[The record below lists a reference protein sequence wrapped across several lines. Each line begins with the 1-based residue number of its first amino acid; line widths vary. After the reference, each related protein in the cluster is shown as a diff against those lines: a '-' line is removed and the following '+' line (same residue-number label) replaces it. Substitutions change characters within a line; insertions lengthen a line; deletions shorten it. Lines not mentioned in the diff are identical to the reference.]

1 MNQFD
6 IEWELSKAL
15 EHSVPDVKNEILRRC
30 AEEHFSEDSVVPMDF
45 CSRPQR
51 RRNYWQ
57 SYVAAAVILI
67 LLINMGIGLGRD
79 RAQKR
84 VETIIGLDVNPSI
97 ELHVNA
103 QDRIVAVLAVNADAN
118 IVLKGM
124 ELTGST
130 TDVAVNA
137 ILGSMYKNGYLGA
150 SSNSIL
156 VSVDN
161 KNEEVSREIE
171 TRLVE
176 DINETLQSYSLEAAI
191 LSQTVVQ
198 VDNSVTQTASDYE
211 MSQGRTLLIQKIID
225 NNPDY
230 TFEELSQLTIN
241 ELNLLLSSQNVEV
254 QTVSVVGVAS
264 ESSYIG
270 QSVAIENVLSQ
281 FTGNR
286 DELRDLYVDIGVRN
300 ARMVYGVSYLYGD
313 VIYIYDVDALTGE
326 IVESSVDY
334 PVMEVEPTTDITVS
348 QSNSEMV
355 ETVSGSAEGKEDEK
369 ESFGSDGS
377 DGQISGN
384 ETVSGNGTGNASED
398 VTGTDRGDKDTS
410 VTGQSSAASGNTTS
424 GNTASGNTASGR
436 TASGNTA
443 SGNTASGR
451 TTSGNTASGN
461 MVSDNE
467 IKDSDESAWEGKYSA
482 IFMRRSGIPKGVE
495 LLWMEALNGKEEFGE
510 YDDAWSTATK
520 VRSVAL
526 THAQLSRNDVEYT
539 LAAVYSQRDAVY
551 FMLEFE
557 TKTAAYQYI
566 IDAFDGTIVEY
577 EKRLL

>member
-6 IEWELSKAL
+6 VEWELCEAL
-15 EHSVPDVKNEILRRC
+15 EHAVPDVKNEILRRC
-30 AEEHFSEDSVVPMDF
+30 EEEHFSEDSVVPMDF
-45 CSRPQR
+45 CSRPR
-51 RRNYWQ
+51 RRYYWQ

-97 ELHVNA
+97 ELHVNG
-103 QDRIVAVLAVNADAN
+103 QDRVVAVLAVNSDAN
-118 IVLKGM
+118 IVLNGM

-137 ILGSMYKNGYLGA
+137 ILGSMYKTGYLGA

-171 TRLVE
+171 TRLIE

-191 LSQTVVQ
+191 LSQTVVK
-198 VDNSVTQTASDYE
+198 VDDAVTQMALDYD

-254 QTVSVVGVAS
+254 QTISVVGVAS

-270 QSVAIENVLSQ
+270 QNAAMENVLSQ
-281 FTGNR
+281 FTGSR
-286 DELRDLYVDIGVRN
+286 DELRDLYVDISVRN
-300 ARMVYGVSYLYGD
+300 ARMVYGVSYLYEG

-326 IVESSVDY
+326 IVASYVDY
-334 PVMEVEPTTDITVS
+334 PVMEAEPATDITVPE
-348 QSNSEMV
+348 SNGESV
-355 ETVSGSAEGKEDEK
+355 EAVSGSAEGKEDGSG
-369 ESFGSDGS
+369 SFGSAGS
-377 DGQISGN
+377 GDQISDN
-384 ETVSGNGTGNASED
+384 ETVSGSVSGNASQNAS
-398 VTGTDRGDKDTS
+398 GTDDDAGDKDTS
-410 VTGQSSAASGNTTS
+410 DTGQSSAASGNTVS
-424 GNTASGNTASGR
+424 GNT
-436 TASGNTA
+436 
-443 SGNTASGR
+443 
-451 TTSGNTASGN
+451 
-461 MVSDNE
+461 VSDNTVSGNE
-467 IKDSDESAWEGKYSA
+467 IKDSEENTLEGKYSA
-482 IFMRRSGIPKGVE
+482 IFMRRSGIPEGAK
-495 LLWMEALNGKEEFGE
+495 LLWMEGLNGRAESGE
-510 YDDAWSTATK
+510 YDEAWITAAK
-520 VRSVAL
+520 ARSAAL

-539 LAAVYSQRDAVY
+539 LAAVYSQKGTVY
-551 FMLEFE
+551 FLLEFE
-557 TKTAAYQYI
+557 TKTAAYQYM
-566 IDAFDGTIVEY
+566 IDALDVAIVEY
-577 EKRLL
+577 EMRLL

>member
-6 IEWELSKAL
+6 IELELCEAL
-15 EHSVPDVKNEILRRC
+15 DHAVPDVKSEILRRC
-30 AEEHFSEDSVVPMDF
+30 EEEHFSEDSVVPMDF
-45 CSRPQR
+45 CSRPR
-51 RRNYWQ
+51 RKYYWQ

-67 LLINMGIGLGRD
+67 LLINMGIGLSRD

-97 ELHVNA
+97 ELHING
-103 QDRIVAVLAVNADAN
+103 QDRVVAVLAVNADAN
-118 IVLKGM
+118 TVLSGM

-171 TRLVE
+171 TRLIE

-191 LSQTVVQ
+191 LSQTVVK
-198 VDNSVTQTASDYE
+198 VDDAVTQMALDYD

-225 NNPDY
+225 YNPDY

-254 QTVSVVGVAS
+254 QTISVVGVAS

-270 QSVAIENVLSQ
+270 QNAAMENVLSQ
-281 FTGNR
+281 FTGSR
-286 DELRDLYVDIGVRN
+286 DELRDLYVDISVRN
-300 ARMVYGVSYLYGD
+300 ARMVYGVSYLYEG

-326 IVESSVDY
+326 IVASYVDY
-334 PVMEVEPTTDITVS
+334 PVVEVEPTTDITVPE
-348 QSNSEMV
+348 SNGESV
-355 ETVSGSAEGKEDEK
+355 ETVSGSAEGKEDGNG
-369 ESFGSDGS
+369 SFGNAESG
-377 DGQISGN
+377 GQISGN
-384 ETVSGNGTGNASED
+384 ETVSGSVSGNASQNAS
-398 VTGTDRGDKDTS
+398 GTDDDAGDKDTS
-410 VTGQSSAASGNTTS
+410 DTGQSSAASGNTVS
-424 GNTASGNTASGR
+424 GNTVSGNTVSG
-436 TASGNTA
+436 
-443 SGNTASGR
+443 
-451 TTSGNTASGN
+451 
-461 MVSDNE
+461 NE
-467 IKDSDESAWEGKYSA
+467 IKDSDENALEGKYSA
-482 IFMRRSGIPKGVE
+482 IFMRRSGIPEGAK
-495 LLWMEALNGKEEFGE
+495 LLWMEGVNGREESGE
-510 YDDAWSTATK
+510 YDEAWITAAK
-520 VRSVAL
+520 ARSSAL

-539 LAAVYSQRDAVY
+539 LAAVYSQKNSVY
-551 FMLEFE
+551 FLLEFE

-566 IDAFDGTIVEY
+566 IDAMDGTIVEY

>member
-6 IEWELSKAL
+6 VEWELSKAM

-30 AEEHFSEDSVVPMDF
+30 TEERFSEDSVVPMDL

-97 ELHVNA
+97 ELHVNG
-103 QDRIVAVLAVNADAN
+103 QDRIVTVLAVNADAN
-118 IVLKGM
+118 IVLNGM

-137 ILGSMYKNGYLGA
+137 ILGSMYKNGYLGV

-161 KNEEVSREIE
+161 KNEEVSHEIE

-191 LSQTVVQ
+191 LSQTVAQ

-286 DELRDLYVDIGVRN
+286 DELRDLYVDISVRN
-300 ARMVYGVSYLYGD
+300 ARMVYGVSYLYEG

-334 PVMEVEPTTDITVS
+334 PVVEVEPTTDITVP
-348 QSNSEMV
+348 QSNGEIV
-355 ETVSGSAEGKEDEK
+355 ETASGSAEGKEDEN
-369 ESFGSDGS
+369 ESSGSAGS

-384 ETVSGNGTGNASED
+384 ETVSGNASQD
-398 VTGTDRGDKDTS
+398 VTGTDGGDKDIS
-410 VTGQSSAASGNTTS
+410 VTGQSSAASGNTVS
-424 GNTASGNTASGR
+424 GNT
-436 TASGNTA
+436 
-443 SGNTASGR
+443 
-451 TTSGNTASGN
+451 
-461 MVSDNE
+461 VSDNAVSDNAVSEDE
-467 IKDSDESAWEGKYSA
+467 IKDSDESAFEGKYSA
-482 IFMRRSGIPKGVE
+482 IFMRRSGVPKGAE
-495 LLWMEALNGKEEFGE
+495 LLWMEAINGKEEFGE
-510 YDDAWSTATK
+510 YDEAWITAAK
-520 VRSVAL
+520 ARSAAL

-539 LAAVYSQRDAVY
+539 LAAVYRQKNAVY
-551 FMLEFE
+551 FLLEFE

-566 IDAFDGTIVEY
+566 IDALDGTIVEY

>member
-1 MNQFD
+1 MNRFD
-6 IEWELSKAL
+6 IEWELCEAL
-15 EHSVPDVKNEILRRC
+15 DHAVPDVKNEILRRC
-30 AEEHFSEDSVVPMDF
+30 EEEHFSEDSVVPMDF
-45 CSRPQR
+45 CSRPR
-51 RRNYWQ
+51 RKYYWQ

-97 ELHVNA
+97 ELHVNG
-103 QDRIVAVLAVNADAN
+103 QDRVVAVLAVNADAN
-118 IVLKGM
+118 IVLNGM

-171 TRLVE
+171 TRLIE

-191 LSQTVVQ
+191 LSQTVVK
-198 VDNSVTQTASDYE
+198 VDDAVTQTALDYE

-254 QTVSVVGVAS
+254 QTVTMVGVAS
-264 ESSYIG
+264 DSSYIG
-270 QSVAIENVLSQ
+270 QDIAIETVLSQ

-286 DELRDLYVDIGVRN
+286 DRLKDLYVDISVRN
-300 ARMVYGVSYLYGD
+300 ARMVYGVSYLYEG

-326 IVESSVDY
+326 IVASYVDY
-334 PVMEVEPTTDITVS
+334 PVVEVEPTTDITVPE
-348 QSNSEMV
+348 SNGESV
-355 ETVSGSAEGKEDEK
+355 EAVSGSAEGKEDGNG
-369 ESFGSDGS
+369 SFGSAGS
-377 DGQISGN
+377 GGQISGN
-384 ETVSGNGTGNASED
+384 ETLSSGSVSGNASQD
-398 VTGTDRGDKDTS
+398 VSGTDADAGDKDTS
-410 VTGQSSAASGNTTS
+410 GTGQSSAASGNTVS
-424 GNTASGNTASGR
+424 GNTVSGNTV
-436 TASGNTA
+436 SGNTV
-443 SGNTASGR
+443 SG
-451 TTSGNTASGN
+451 
-461 MVSDNE
+461 NE
-467 IKDSDESAWEGKYSA
+467 IKDSEDNALEGKYSA
-482 IFMRRSGIPKGVE
+482 IFMRRSGIPEGGK
-495 LLWMEALNGKEEFGE
+495 LLWMEGINGKEESGE
-510 YDDAWSTATK
+510 YDEAWITAAK
-520 VRSVAL
+520 VRSAAL

-539 LAAVYSQRDAVY
+539 LAAVYSQKDAVY
-551 FMLEFE
+551 FLLEFE

-566 IDAFDGTIVEY
+566 IDALDGTIVEY

>member
-118 IVLKGM
+118 IVLNGM

-137 ILGSMYKNGYLGA
+137 ILGSMYKNGYLGV

-410 VTGQSSAASGNTTS
+410 VTGQSSATS
-424 GNTASGNTASGR
+424 DKT
-436 TASGNTA
+436 
-443 SGNTASGR
+443 
-451 TTSGNTASGN
+451 
-461 MVSDNE
+461 VSDNTVSGNAVSDNAVSEDE
-467 IKDSDESAWEGKYSA
+467 INDSDENVFEGKYSA
-482 IFMRRSGIPKGVE
+482 IFMRRSGVPKGAE
-495 LLWMEALNGKEEFGE
+495 LLWMEAINGKEESGE
-510 YDDAWSTATK
+510 YDEAWITAAK
-520 VRSVAL
+520 ARSAAL
-526 THAQLSRNDVEYT
+526 THAQLSRSDVEYT
-539 LAAVYSQRDAVY
+539 LEAVYSQKDAVY
-551 FMLEFE
+551 FLLEFE

-566 IDAFDGTIVEY
+566 IDALDGTIVEY

>member
-6 IEWELSKAL
+6 IEWELCEAL

-30 AEEHFSEDSVVPMDF
+30 AEEHFSEASVVPMDF

-118 IVLKGM
+118 IVLNGM

-191 LSQTVVQ
+191 LSQTVME

-230 TFEELSQLTIN
+230 TFDELSQLTIN

-254 QTVSVVGVAS
+254 QTISVVGVAS

-270 QSVAIENVLSQ
+270 QSAAIENVLSQ

-286 DELRDLYVDIGVRN
+286 DELRDLYVDISVWN
-300 ARMVYGVSYLYGD
+300 ARMIYGVSYLYEG

-326 IVESSVDY
+326 IVKSSVDY
-334 PVMEVEPTTDITVS
+334 PVMEVEPTTDITVPPS
-348 QSNSEMV
+348 SGEIV

-369 ESFGSDGS
+369 ESFGSAGS

-384 ETVSGNGTGNASED
+384 ETISGNVAGNASQD
-398 VTGTDRGDKDTS
+398 VSGTDAGDKDIS
-410 VTGQSSAASGNTTS
+410 VSGQSSAVS
-424 GNTASGNTASGR
+424 GNTASGNTVS
-436 TASGNTA
+436 N
-443 SGNTASGR
+443 N
-451 TTSGNTASGN
+451 TTSGNT
-461 MVSDNE
+461 VSDNE
-467 IKDSDESAWEGKYSA
+467 IKDSDESAFEGKYSA
-482 IFMRRSGIPKGVE
+482 IFMRRSGVPKGAE
-495 LLWMEALNGKEEFGE
+495 LLWMEAVNGKEEFGE
-510 YDDAWSTATK
+510 YDEAWSTAAK
-520 VRSVAL
+520 VRSAAL

-539 LAAVYSQRDAVY
+539 LAAVYSQKDAVY
-551 FMLEFE
+551 FLLEFE

-566 IDAFDGTIVEY
+566 IDALDGTIVEY